1 MKNFKFSI
9 FFGLLISSLLLSCS
23 SEDDNYKSF
32 EGPQSALLFN
42 KDVVLFDYKATSPK
56 FIEVL
61 VSSTSKSDVAR
72 TVPVVINSAFTN
84 APAGTYSIDMSTAV
98 IPAGQTTAKLR
109 INSGDF
115 SLLPATGSVNLVLE
129 FAPGTTVL
137 NNRTS
142 TTIKLQRDNCPGI
155 TRTVL
160 LDIAFDPYAS
170 EISWTLFDSS
180 DNVIASSTPYSDGT
194 ASFAARFCL
203 TPGNYK
209 FVMEDSYGD
218 GLAPSGSYNLSYTN
232 GTSLATANGNFGF
245 TSTKT
250 FTVVGE

>member
-61 VSSTSKSDVAR
+61 VSSTTKSDVAR

-84 APAGTYSIDMSTAV
+84 ALPATYSIDMSTAV

-115 SLLPATGSVNLVLE
+115 SLLPATGSTNLVLE
-129 FAPGTTVL
+129 FAPGYTVL
-137 NNRTS
+137 SNRTS

-155 TRTVL
+155 TRTVQL
-160 LDIAFDPYAS
+160 NIIFDPYAS
-170 EISWTLFDSS
+170 EISWTLFDGSN
-180 DNVIASSTPYSDGT
+180 NVVASSVPYLDGRGP
-194 ASFAARFCL
+194 FAANFCL

-209 FVMEDSYGD
+209 FVMNDSYGD
-218 GLAPSGSYNLSYTN
+218 GLAPSGSYNISYTD

-250 FTVVGE
+250 FTVSN